1 MRARAGPFPSVC
13 SVDRK
18 SKRDRARDTDEILKM
33 QCQLISAV
41 RNSMVM
47 ERARLSLPV
56 MRYVL
61 VLFRIYYLSG
71 AIVFA
76 ERIFWRIFC
85 MDFLLR

>member
-1 MRARAGPFPSVC
+1 
-13 SVDRK
+13 
-18 SKRDRARDTDEILKM
+18 
-33 QCQLISAV
+33 
-41 RNSMVM
+41 MVM

-61 VLFRIYYLSG
+61 VLFGIYYLSG